1 MRVEDILSQNA
12 RRFPSKLL
20 AKMGTAERTYEEIEE
35 RSNRL
40 ANVFLE
46 RGISRGERVVV
57 ILPNCLEMIEIM
69 FASAKAD
76 AVMVPVNP
84 KHAWPEI
91 RYVLQDCRPLSVITD
106 SDDVLQSVGE
116 GEGRGE
122 DEQFLVSL
130 RKGAVD
136 SRYFS
141 YGEIVSASPSHWQ
154 PIKDRSE
161 WDPWVLGYTSGT
173 TGRPK
178 PVSLTHRS
186 KTLCAF
192 VEALEF
198 GTTDSDIV
206 LMNTPMFHLH
216 GLVHVL
222 SVISVGGSVVLQ
234 GRFGPEGT
242 LEIIEKEKVTEL
254 SMVPSMYRKVLEV
267 AKNRPVDLSSV
278 RLARSTGEHLPEKLK
293 DEISA
298 NFPKNSLNLLYGATE
313 AGPVTNLRPEF
324 AVTKAGSVG
333 LPFLGVE
340 IQIRDGE
347 GNPLPPNRDGEIFI
361 RSAYIG
367 SVYSA
372 ETENEKGGRYERWIT
387 LGDYG
392 CLDDDGF
399 LYLRGRSGDT
409 IISGGKNISVRE
421 VELTLAKH
429 PGVKDV
435 AVIGVPDS
443 QWGERVRAYV
453 ELRAG
458 MEMRTE
464 DMIRFCEG
472 RLARF
477 KQPREIRFLK
487 ALPRNEMGKIE
498 KGKLK

>member
-154 PIKDRSE
+154 SIKDRSE

-216 GLVHVL
+216 GLVYVL
-222 SVISVGGSVVLQ
+222 SVISVGG
-234 GRFGPEGT
+234 
-242 LEIIEKEKVTEL
+242 
-254 SMVPSMYRKVLEV
+254 
-267 AKNRPVDLSSV
+267 
-278 RLARSTGEHLPEKLK
+278 
-293 DEISA
+293 
-298 NFPKNSLNLLYGATE
+298 
-313 AGPVTNLRPEF
+313 
-324 AVTKAGSVG
+324 
-333 LPFLGVE
+333 
-340 IQIRDGE
+340 
-347 GNPLPPNRDGEIFI
+347 
-361 RSAYIG
+361 
-367 SVYSA
+367 
-372 ETENEKGGRYERWIT
+372 
-387 LGDYG
+387 
-392 CLDDDGF
+392 
-399 LYLRGRSGDT
+399 
-409 IISGGKNISVRE
+409 
-421 VELTLAKH
+421 
-429 PGVKDV
+429 
-435 AVIGVPDS
+435 
-443 QWGERVRAYV
+443 
-453 ELRAG
+453 
-458 MEMRTE
+458 
-464 DMIRFCEG
+464 
-472 RLARF
+472 
-477 KQPREIRFLK
+477 
-487 ALPRNEMGKIE
+487 
-498 KGKLK
+498 